1 MLFRCG
7 APDFLRV
14 GVNITDHPPHVRY
27 AGGSKIRYF
36 NSSGCTKVHSLSV
49 GNRVYLKPARR
60 NQVHLSVRRNRR
72 NHATKKSNSKE
83 LLTISRRYA
92 GKHESVG
99 LHSTLEQEI
108 RDYLAGA
115 RHPRKAVS
123 GKQGAVQEISA
134 GRADYSESAAPHE
147 VAESGPHPISAWDWQ
162 PCVSRFR
169 AKRAPEAG
177 SKKITK
183 RL

>member
-1 MLFRCG
+1 MRAGEKYGTLTVRC
-7 APDFLRV
+7 
-14 GVNITDHPPHVRY
+14 
-27 AGGSKIRYF
+27 
-36 NSSGCTKVHSLSV
+36 CTKVHSLSV
-49 GNRVYLKPARR
+49 GNRVYLKQARR
-60 NQVHLSVRRNRR
+60 NQVHVSVRTNRR

-83 LLTISRRYA
+83 LLTISRRYP

-123 GKQGAVQEISA
+123 GTQGAQEVSA
-134 GRADYSESAAPHE
+134 GRADYSESTALHA
-147 VAESGPHPISAWDWQ
+147 VTESSPHPIS
-162 PCVSRFR
+162 
-169 AKRAPEAG
+169 PEAG